1 MELVISNDRLLKN
14 NLYLARLFTFMKV
27 NSMHLLYGV
36 NHYDVF
42 NNQTIFYE
50 DTTKNQY
57 FIIVPEH
64 TGI

>member
-1 MELVISNDRLLKN
+1 
-14 NLYLARLFTFMKV
+14 
-27 NSMHLLYGV
+27 MHLLYGV